1 MAESVAVVLARFK
14 RGVSKL
20 LSEPREWFVLVGDRL
35 VVAGLVTS
43 AFALCVLALA
53 VTGVFAVENPSHM
66 IYLFQVLV
74 GGNLTLITIVLS
86 INQLVLSRE
95 FNTPGE
101 LDARIENAIAYRDRV
116 SATTHRDAVPVTPA
130 DFLLV
135 LLDGTRESAQRLG
148 GVAEGSG
155 NDRFR
160 EEADAL
166 VTQLRDHTDHAND
179 VLENSQDGVFSAL
192 AVVLRTNYSHQ
203 LREARRLRTAYE
215 DELAS
220 ESHEVLDELIES
232 LKQMDIARQYFKSI
246 YVQSE
251 LSRLSRILL
260 YVGLPSV
267 GGALLTFLVYV
278 GGPGPVTTANYTLPL
293 ALAAVTLGFAPLAV
307 LFSFVVRIAMVAQ
320 HTVAITPFTTPTQES
335 DEETD
340 R

>member
-1 MAESVAVVLARFK
+1 MTESVAVVLARFK
-14 RGVSKL
+14 RGVAKL
-20 LSEPREWFVLVGDRL
+20 FSEPREWFVLVGDRL
-35 VVAGLVTS
+35 VVAGLVTV

-53 VTGVFAVENPSHM
+53 ATGVFAVDNATHM

-116 SATTHRDAVPVTPA
+116 SATAHRDVVPVTPA

-148 GVAEGSG
+148 GVAEGFG
-155 NDRFR
+155 DDRFR
-160 EEADAL
+160 DEVDTL
-166 VTQLRDHTDHAND
+166 VTQLSESGDHAND
-179 VLENSQDGVFSAL
+179 VLETSHGGVFSAL
-192 AVVLRTNYSHQ
+192 AVTLRTNYSHQ
-203 LREARRLRTAYE
+203 LREARRLQTAYE
-215 DELAS
+215 DELTPQLGEAF
-220 ESHEVLDELIES
+220 DELIES

-267 GGALLTFLVYV
+267 GSALLMFLVYV
-278 GGPGPVTTANYTLPL
+278 GGPGPVTSSEYTF
-293 ALAAVTLGFAPLAV
+293 ALVLVVVTLGFAPLAV
-307 LFSFVVRIAMVAQ
+307 LFSFVVRIALVAQ
-320 HTVAITPFTTPTQES
+320 HTVAITPFTTPTQEADDGTES
-335 DEETD
+335 
-340 R
+340 